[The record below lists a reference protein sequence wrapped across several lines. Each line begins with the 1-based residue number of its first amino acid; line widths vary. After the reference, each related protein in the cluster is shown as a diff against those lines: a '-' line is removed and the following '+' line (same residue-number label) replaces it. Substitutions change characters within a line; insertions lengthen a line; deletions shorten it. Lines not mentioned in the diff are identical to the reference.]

1 MSIISFRD
9 LKTSAD
15 VELWAARLNRE
26 WPERAEVV
34 AHICGLINQ
43 LPAPAPRVIELCPG
57 HGQLAEALLAAVP
70 GITYTGIDSSELL
83 LQVAGERLS
92 AFEPQVRLIQADLNA
107 DGWLAQVSSPAH
119 AVVSMQSLHDLGGEA
134 QVNRIYNLA
143 RQLLVPGGLFLN
155 ADLITLSGRDLPNNP
170 GRRSISRHLLLLRA
184 QDYERVACTLKRGRF
199 GCCVGYKQG

>member
-1 MSIISFRD
+1 
-9 LKTSAD
+9 
-15 VELWAARLNRE
+15 
-26 WPERAEVV
+26 
-34 AHICGLINQ
+34 
-43 LPAPAPRVIELCPG
+43 
-57 HGQLAEALLAAVP
+57 
-70 GITYTGIDSSELL
+70 
-83 LQVAGERLS
+83 
-92 AFEPQVRLIQADLNA
+92 VRLIQADLNA